1 MSWINKHKRVWR
13 VAILVLLLVA
23 IMGPWTF
30 DRIHVPSEYPCSAPN
45 IRLEGDF
52 CGTPMSGIWIFS
64 WIIGGFINTGVG
76 LVTGATVF
84 ADRGGE
90 FLREFLFIM
99 VLLLLVLPFFSTL
112 LLILRGDRRR
122 RQMFHV
128 AAWDLAAGAGLLG
141 TSSFSRLHWAL
152 WGIWLYIGLAVS
164 ALILEVLTLAAER
177 RPRQGRRA
185 MRMIVSFLFA
195 LIVLLIAYW
204 LFIGWGMPNA
214 LIIAAILIV
223 LVIACWLFVS
233 ALAWAARRMS
243 ARVWIYAG
251 LFILAGL
258 VLPTSMLV
266 EIFPDRLSLPF
277 GTLLA
282 TTLFMMPSI
291 ALVIAALLLY
301 SGLNLYQEWQNAGAV
316 EGGGSQAQRKYAGR
330 AVVVVLV
337 LSALLLAKTLYN
349 LYWLMVWEKTD
360 DSFGY
365 LWLVVPV
372 LAALFSGV
380 TLSIALPGRTN
391 LAGYLYSLLIS
402 ALMIAVSARA
412 QSVDFRQLTEERAGR
427 VSQAIESYYAREGRY
442 PQDLRQLTP
451 WYVLSLP
458 GPVII
463 YGQDW
468 CYAGGDD
475 YYRLGYVYREH
486 WSDPRLIGRIYKTKG
501 KAPDLYRMCEEEVIA
516 SQKRYPDYP
525 YEYWMEGE

>member
-1 MSWINKHKRVWR
+1 M
-13 VAILVLLLVA
+13 LLLVA

-30 DRIHVPSEYPCSAPN
+30 DRIYVPSEYPCSAPN

-52 CGTPMSGIWIFS
+52 CGVPISGIRVFS
-64 WIIGGFINTGVG
+64 WIIGGSINAGVG

-90 FLREFLFIM
+90 FLRGFLVIM

-112 LLILRGDRRR
+112 LLIRGGDHRR

-128 AAWDLAAGAGLLG
+128 AAWDLAAGAGLLLG
-141 TSSFSRLHWAL
+141 ASGFSRPHWAL

-164 ALILEVLTLAAER
+164 ALILEVLTLAA
-177 RPRQGRRA
+177 GRRA
-185 MRMIVSFLFA
+185 MRMMVSFLLA

-204 LFIGWGMPNA
+204 LFTGWGMPNA
-214 LIIAAILIV
+214 LIIAAMLIV

-233 ALAWAARRMS
+233 ALAWAAKKMS

-258 VLPTSMLV
+258 VWPTSMLV
-266 EIFPDRLSLPF
+266 ENFSDRLSQPF

-282 TTLFMMPSI
+282 ITLFMMPSM
-291 ALVIAALLLY
+291 ALVMAALLLY
-301 SGLNLYQEWQNAGAV
+301 SGLNFYKEWQNGGAV
-316 EGGGSQAQRKYAGR
+316 KGGGSQAQRKQAGR

-337 LSALLLAKTLYN
+337 LSALLLTKTLYN
-349 LYWLMVWEKTD
+349 LYWLTVWDNTY
-360 DSFGY
+360 DSLGY
-365 LWLVVPV
+365 YWLVVPV

-380 TLSIALPGRTN
+380 MLSIARPGRTN
-391 LAGYLYSLLIS
+391 LAGLLYSLLIP

-412 QSVDFRQLTEERAGR
+412 QSVDFCQLTEERAGR

-451 WYVLSLP
+451 GYVLSLP
-458 GPVII
+458 GPVIMC
-463 YGQDW
+463 GQDW
-468 CYAGGDD
+468 CYDGGDD

-486 WSDPRLIGRIYKTKG
+486 WSSPYLTGRIYKTKG
-501 KAPDLYRMCEEEVIA
+501 EVPDLYRMCEEEVVA
-516 SQKRYPDYP
+516 LQKRYPDSR